1 MLGQKNKE
9 KNLATYY
16 IGGNDEHGQNPFTAG
31 KRTPV
36 MPYLNVPF
44 YENQFNRPTK
54 IKFLEAC
61 LRNNFAVFD
70 VKPELTDTSV
80 STRVRRINAQN
91 LTLLVT
97 FGYNAFGSGNSFNSA
112 RGISAFYSSRNPQP
126 ARSRALAEEIY
137 EQLLV
142 GTAQNGRGVSSLVDV
157 GVLESVN
164 CPSAL
169 VEPGYMTNFDEAKLM
184 LDPDYQTEV
193 AEESCRGVCEY
204 LGERYLARND
214 LNNYPT
220 LRNGATGN
228 FAYLLQYILNQ
239 NGYNIAVDG
248 IFGANTLRAVTEF
261 QTVNGLSADGVVGS
275 ETWRT
280 LLTLPPR
287 PTVRQG
293 SRNVYVRYL
302 QQKLTSKL
310 YPLGNIDGIFGNAT
324 REAVVAF
331 QRENGL
337 DADGIVGPLTWQAV
351 SVVGGG
357 RPLP

>member
-1 MLGQKNKE
+1 M
-9 KNLATYY
+9 ATYY

-44 YENQFNRPTK
+44 YENQFNRPAK

-70 VKPELTDTSV
+70 VKPELTDTPV

-112 RGISAFYSSRNPQP
+112 KGISTFYSQQNPQSS
-126 ARSRALAEEIY
+126 RSRALAEEIY
-137 EQLLV
+137 EQLV
-142 GTAQNGRGVSSLVDV
+142 TGTNQPGRGVSSLSDV
-157 GVLESVN
+157 GVLQSVN

-169 VEPGYMTNFDEAKLM
+169 AEPGFMTNFDEAKLM
-184 LDPDYQTEV
+184 IDPDYQTET
-193 AEESCRGVCEY
+193 AEESCKGVTEY
-204 LGERYLARND
+204 LGERYLERNN
-214 LNNYPT
+214 LNNYPV
-220 LRNGATGN
+220 LRGGSTGN
-228 FAYLLQYILNQ
+228 FVYLLQYILSH
-239 NGYNIAVDG
+239 NGYSVSVDG
-248 IFGANTLRAVTEF
+248 VFGPETQRSVTEF
-261 QTVNGLSADGVVGS
+261 QTSNGLTADGIVGVN
-275 ETWRT
+275 TWRT

-293 SRNVYVRYL
+293 DANVYVRYL

-337 DADGIVGPLTWQAV
+337 ETDGIVGPLTWESV
-351 SVVGGG
+351 SRIGGG
-357 RPLP
+357 RPRP

>member
-1 MLGQKNKE
+1 M
-9 KNLATYY
+9 ATYY

-54 IKFLEAC
+54 IKFLESC
-61 LRNNFAVFD
+61 LRNGFAAFD

-91 LTLLVT
+91 VTLLVT

-112 RGISAFYSSRNPQP
+112 RGISAFYSQQNPQP

-137 EQLLV
+137 EKLLL
-142 GTAQNGRGVSSLVDV
+142 GTSQIGRGVSTLADV
-157 GVLESVN
+157 GVLQSVN

-204 LGERYLARND
+204 LGERYLSRSD

-220 LRNGATGN
+220 LRSGASGN
-228 FAYLLQYILNQ
+228 FVYLTQYILSQ
-239 NGYNIAVDG
+239 NGYGLSVDG
-248 IFGANTLRAVTEF
+248 VFGPNTQRAVTEF
-261 QTVNGLSADGVVGS
+261 QSANGLTADGVVGVN
-275 ETWRT
+275 TWRT
-280 LLTLPPR
+280 LLVLPPR

-293 SRNVYVRYL
+293 DRGVYVRYL

-324 REAVVAF
+324 REAVIDF

-337 DADGIVGPLTWQAV
+337 DPDGIVGPKTWEQA
-351 SVVGGG
+351 SKIGGG
-357 RPLP
+357 RQLP

>member
-1 MLGQKNKE
+1 M
-9 KNLATYY
+9 ATYY

-31 KRTPV
+31 KRTPI

-61 LRNNFAVFD
+61 LRNGFAVFD
-70 VKPELTDTSV
+70 VKPELTDTSI

-112 RGISAFYSSRNPQP
+112 KGISTFYSTQNSQP
-126 ARSRALAEEIY
+126 TQSRALAEEIY
-137 EQLLV
+137 EQLLL
-142 GTAQNGRGVSSLVDV
+142 GTSQTGRGVSTLVDV
-157 GVLESVN
+157 GVLQSVN

-169 VEPGYMTNFDEAKLM
+169 VEPGFMTNFDEAKLM

-204 LGERYLARND
+204 LGERYLAREN

-220 LRNGATGN
+220 LRSGSTGN
-228 FAYLLQYILNQ
+228 FVYLLQYILSQ
-239 NGYNIAVDG
+239 NGYNLSVDG
-248 IFGANTLRAVTEF
+248 VFGPNTQRAVTNF
-261 QTVNGLSADGVVGS
+261 QSANGLTADGIVGAN
-275 ETWRT
+275 TWRT
-280 LLTLPPR
+280 LLVLPPR
-287 PTVRQG
+287 PTVKQG
-293 SRNVYVRYL
+293 ARNVYVRYL

-337 DADGIVGPLTWQAV
+337 SADGIVGPVTWQAV
-351 SVVGGG
+351 SVIGGG
-357 RPLP
+357 RPQP

>member
-1 MLGQKNKE
+1 M
-9 KNLATYY
+9 ATYY
-16 IGGNDEHGQNPFTAG
+16 IGANDEHGQNPFTAG

-61 LRNNFAVFD
+61 LRNGFAVYD
-70 VKPELTDTSV
+70 VKPELTDTSI
-80 STRVRRINAQN
+80 STRVRRVNAQN

-97 FGYNAFGSGNSFNSA
+97 FGYNAFGSGNTFNSA
-112 RGISAFYSSRNPQP
+112 RGISTFFSRQNPQS
-126 ARSRALAEEIY
+126 ARSRSLAEEIY
-137 EQLLV
+137 EQLLN
-142 GTAQNGRGVSSLVDV
+142 GTQQPGRGVSDLQDV
-157 GVLESVN
+157 GVLQSVN

-169 VEPGYMTNFDEAKLM
+169 AEPGYMTNFDEAKLM
-184 LDPDYQTEV
+184 RDPDYQTEA
-193 AEESCRGVCEY
+193 AEESCRGVCNY
-204 LGERYLARND
+204 LGERYLERNI
-214 LNNYPT
+214 LGNYPT
-220 LRNGATGN
+220 LRSGSSGN
-228 FAYLLQYILNQ
+228 FVYLLQYILVQ
-239 NGYNIAVDG
+239 NGYNLTVDG
-248 IFGANTLRAVTEF
+248 VFGANTLRAVTEF
-261 QTVNGLSADGVVGS
+261 QQANGLVADGVVGNN
-275 ETWRT
+275 TWRT
-280 LLTLPPR
+280 LLVLPPR

-293 SRNVYVRYL
+293 DRNVYVRYL

-331 QRENGL
+331 QRESGL
-337 DADGIVGPLTWQAV
+337 NQDGIVGPLTWQAV

>member
-1 MLGQKNKE
+1 M
-9 KNLATYY
+9 ATYY
-16 IGGNDEHGQNPFTAG
+16 IGGNDEHGQNPFTTG

-61 LRNNFAVFD
+61 LRNGFAVFD

-112 RGISAFYSSRNPQP
+112 RGISAFYSRQNAQ
-126 ARSRALAEEIY
+126 ATRSRALAEEIY
-137 EQLLV
+137 EQLLL
-142 GTAQNGRGVSSLVDV
+142 GTNQLGRGVSSLTDV
-157 GVLESVN
+157 GVLQSVN

-193 AEESCRGVCEY
+193 AEESCKGVCEY
-204 LGERYLARND
+204 LGERYLARGD

-220 LRNGATGN
+220 LRSGSSGN
-228 FAYLLQYILNQ
+228 FVYLLQYILSQ
-239 NGYNIAVDG
+239 NGYNLTIDG
-248 IFGANTLRAVTEF
+248 VFGANTQRAVTEF
-261 QTVNGLSADGVVGS
+261 QTANNLTADGIVGPN
-275 ETWRT
+275 TWRT
-280 LLTLPPR
+280 LLVLPPR
-287 PTVRQG
+287 PTVRFG
-293 SRNVYVRYL
+293 DRNVYVRYL

-324 REAVVAF
+324 REATVAF

-337 DADGIVGPLTWQAV
+337 DPDGIVGPLTWQVV